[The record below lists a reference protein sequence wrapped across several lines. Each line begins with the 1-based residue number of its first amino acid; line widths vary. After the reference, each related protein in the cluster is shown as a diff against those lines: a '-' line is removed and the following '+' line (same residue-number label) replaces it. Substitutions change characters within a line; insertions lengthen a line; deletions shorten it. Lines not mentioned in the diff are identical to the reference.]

1 MEGLLNFAVKLMIG
15 VWEQMKKFN
24 AEIKKVED
32 KDGAY
37 IEIPFDV
44 EHVYGA
50 KRVKVKATFD
60 GVEYRGSIVK
70 MGLPCYIIG
79 ITKDIR
85 KKIAKEPGDVIE
97 VTIEKDVEERIV
109 EIPMDFKE
117 RIELD
122 DNIKEFWNTLS
133 FSMQKKYIIWI
144 TSAKK
149 EETRNK
155 RINEAIEKLK
165 NKEKIK

>member
-1 MEGLLNFAVKLMIG
+1 MEG
-15 VWEQMKKFN
+15 
-24 AEIKKVED
+24 

-44 EHVYGA
+44 EEVYGA

-79 ITKDIR
+79 ITKEIR
-85 KKIAKEPGDVIE
+85 KKIEKEPGDIIE
-97 VTIEKDVEERIV
+97 VTIEKDEEDRVV
-109 EIPMDFKE
+109 EIPTDFKE

-122 DNIKEFWNTLS
+122 NNIKEFWNTLS
-133 FSMQKKYIIWI
+133 FSMQKKYVTWI

-149 EETRNK
+149 EDTRNK
-155 RINEAIEKLK
+155 RIDTAIEKLK

>member
-1 MEGLLNFAVKLMIG
+1 
-15 VWEQMKKFN
+15 MKKFN
-24 AEIKKVED
+24 AEIKKIEG

-44 EHVYGA
+44 EEVYGA

-79 ITKDIR
+79 ITKEIR
-85 KKIAKEPGDVIE
+85 KKIEKEPGDIIK
-97 VTIEKDVEERIV
+97 VTIEKDEEERVV
-109 EIPMDFKE
+109 EIPTDFKE

-122 DNIKEFWNTLS
+122 NNIKEFWNTLS
-133 FSMQKKYIIWI
+133 FSIQK
-144 TSAKK
+144 
-149 EETRNK
+149 NM
-155 RINEAIEKLK
+155 LHG
-165 NKEKIK
+165 

>member
-1 MEGLLNFAVKLMIG
+1 
-15 VWEQMKKFN
+15 MKKFN
-24 AEIKKVED
+24 AEIKKIEG

-44 EHVYGA
+44 EEVYGA

-79 ITKDIR
+79 ITKEIR
-85 KKIAKEPGDVIE
+85 KKIEKEPGDIIE
-97 VTIEKDVEERIV
+97 VTIEKDEEDRVVET
-109 EIPMDFKE
+109 PTDFKE

-122 DNIKEFWNTLS
+122 NNIKEFWNTLS
-133 FSMQKKYIIWI
+133 FSMQKKYVTWI

-149 EETRNK
+149 EDTRNK
-155 RINEAIEKLK
+155 RIDTAIEKLK

>member
-1 MEGLLNFAVKLMIG
+1 
-15 VWEQMKKFN
+15 MKKFN
-24 AEIKKVED
+24 AEIKKIEG

-44 EHVYGA
+44 EEVYGA

-79 ITKDIR
+79 ITKEIR
-85 KKIAKEPGDVIE
+85 KKIEKEPGDIIE
-97 VTIEKDVEERIV
+97 VTIEKDEEDRVV
-109 EIPMDFKE
+109 EIPTDFKE

-122 DNIKEFWNTLS
+122 NNIKEFWNTLS
-133 FSMQKKYIIWI
+133 FSIQKKYVTWI
-144 TSAKK
+144 TSSKK

-155 RINEAIEKLK
+155 RIDTAIEKLK

>member
-1 MEGLLNFAVKLMIG
+1 
-15 VWEQMKKFN
+15 MKKFN

-44 EHVYGA
+44 EQVYGA

-85 KKIAKEPGDVIE
+85 KKIGKKPGDIIE
-97 VTIEKDVEERIV
+97 VTIEKDEEERIV

-133 FSMQKKYIIWI
+133 FSMQKKYVVWI

-155 RINEAIEKLK
+155 RINEAIEKMK

>member
-1 MEGLLNFAVKLMIG
+1 
-15 VWEQMKKFN
+15 MKKFN
-24 AEIKKVED
+24 AEIKKIEG

-37 IEIPFDV
+37 IERPFDV
-44 EHVYGA
+44 EEVYGA

-79 ITKDIR
+79 ITKEIR
-85 KKIAKEPGDVIE
+85 KKIEKEPGDIIE
-97 VTIEKDVEERIV
+97 VTIEKDEEDRVV
-109 EIPMDFKE
+109 EIPTDFKE

-122 DNIKEFWNTLS
+122 NNIKEFWNTLS
-133 FSMQKKYIIWI
+133 FSMQKKYVTWI

-149 EETRNK
+149 EDTRNK
-155 RINEAIEKLK
+155 RIDTAIEKLK

>member
-1 MEGLLNFAVKLMIG
+1 
-15 VWEQMKKFN
+15 MKKFN

-44 EHVYGA
+44 EQVYGA

-85 KKIAKEPGDVIE
+85 KKIEKKPGDVIE
-97 VTIEKDVEERIV
+97 VTIEKDEEERII

-117 RIELD
+117 RIERD
-122 DNIKEFWNTLS
+122 NNIKEFWNTLS
-133 FSMQKKYIIWI
+133 FSMQKKYVTWI

-155 RINEAIEKLK
+155 RINEVIEKLK

>member
-1 MEGLLNFAVKLMIG
+1 
-15 VWEQMKKFN
+15 MKKFN
-24 AEIKKVED
+24 AEIKKIED

-44 EHVYGA
+44 EEVYGA
-50 KRVKVKATFD
+50 KWVKVKATFD

-79 ITKDIR
+79 ITKEIR
-85 KKIAKEPGDVIE
+85 KKIEKEPGDIIE
-97 VTIEKDVEERIV
+97 VTIEKDEEERVV
-109 EIPMDFKE
+109 EIPTDFKE

-122 DNIKEFWNTLS
+122 NNIKEFWNTLS
-133 FSMQKKYIIWI
+133 FSMQKKYVTWI

-149 EETRNK
+149 EDTRNK
-155 RINEAIEKLK
+155 RIDTAIEKLK

>member
-1 MEGLLNFAVKLMIG
+1 
-15 VWEQMKKFN
+15 MKKFN
-24 AEIKKVED
+24 AEIKKIEG

-44 EHVYGA
+44 EEVYGA

-79 ITKDIR
+79 ITKEIR
-85 KKIAKEPGDVIE
+85 KKIEKEPGDIIE
-97 VTIEKDVEERIV
+97 VTIEKDEEDRVV
-109 EIPMDFKE
+109 EIPTDFKE

-122 DNIKEFWNTLS
+122 NNIKEFWNTLS
-133 FSMQKKYIIWI
+133 FSIQKKYVTWI

-149 EETRNK
+149 EDTRNK
-155 RINEAIEKLK
+155 RIDTAIEKLK

>member
-1 MEGLLNFAVKLMIG
+1 
-15 VWEQMKKFN
+15 MKKFN
-24 AEIKKVED
+24 AEIKKIEE

-44 EHVYGA
+44 EEVYGA

-79 ITKDIR
+79 ITKEIR
-85 KKIAKEPGDVIE
+85 KKIEKEPGDIIE
-97 VTIEKDVEERIV
+97 VTIEKDEEERVV
-109 EIPMDFKE
+109 EIPTDFKE

-122 DNIKEFWNTLS
+122 NNIKEFWNTLS
-133 FSMQKKYIIWI
+133 FSIQKKYVTWI
-144 TSAKK
+144 TSSKK

-155 RINEAIEKLK
+155 RIDTAIEKLK

>member
-1 MEGLLNFAVKLMIG
+1 
-15 VWEQMKKFN
+15 MKKFN

-44 EHVYGA
+44 EQVYGA

-85 KKIAKEPGDVIE
+85 KKIGKKPGDIIE
-97 VTIEKDVEERIV
+97 VTIEKDEEERIV

-117 RIELD
+117 RIELE

-133 FSMQKKYIIWI
+133 FSMQKKYIVWI

-149 EETRNK
+149 EETRIK
-155 RINEAIEKLK
+155 RINEAIEKMK

>member
-1 MEGLLNFAVKLMIG
+1 
-15 VWEQMKKFN
+15 MKKIN
-24 AEIKKVED
+24 AEIKKIEE

-44 EHVYGA
+44 EQVYGA

-79 ITKDIR
+79 IIKDIR
-85 KKIAKEPGDVIE
+85 KKIGKKPGDIIE
-97 VTIEKDVEERIV
+97 VTIEKDEEERIV

-133 FSMQKKYIIWI
+133 FSMQKKYVVWI

-149 EETRNK
+149 EETRIK
-155 RINEAIEKLK
+155 RINEAIEKMK

>member
-1 MEGLLNFAVKLMIG
+1 
-15 VWEQMKKFN
+15 MKKFN
-24 AEIKKVED
+24 AEIKKIEG

-44 EHVYGA
+44 EEVYGA

-79 ITKDIR
+79 ITKEIR
-85 KKIAKEPGDVIE
+85 KKIEKEPGDIIE
-97 VTIEKDVEERIV
+97 VTIEKDEEDRVV
-109 EIPMDFKE
+109 EIPTDFKE

-122 DNIKEFWNTLS
+122 NNIKEFWNTLS
-133 FSMQKKYIIWI
+133 FSMQKKYVTWI

-155 RINEAIEKLK
+155 RIDTAIEKLK
-165 NKEKIK
+165 NKEKMK

>member
-1 MEGLLNFAVKLMIG
+1 
-15 VWEQMKKFN
+15 MKKFN
-24 AEIKKVED
+24 AEIKKIEG

-44 EHVYGA
+44 EEVYGA

-79 ITKDIR
+79 ITKEIR
-85 KKIAKEPGDVIE
+85 KKIEKEPGDIIE
-97 VTIEKDVEERIV
+97 VTIEKDEEDRVV
-109 EIPMDFKE
+109 EIPTDFKE

-122 DNIKEFWNTLS
+122 NNIKEFWNTLS
-133 FSMQKKYIIWI
+133 FSMQKKYVTWI

-149 EETRNK
+149 EDTRNK
-155 RINEAIEKLK
+155 RIDTAIEKLK
-165 NKEKIK
+165 NKEKIQ

>member
-1 MEGLLNFAVKLMIG
+1 
-15 VWEQMKKFN
+15 
-24 AEIKKVED
+24 
-32 KDGAY
+32 
-37 IEIPFDV
+37 
-44 EHVYGA
+44 
-50 KRVKVKATFD
+50 
-60 GVEYRGSIVK
+60 

-97 VTIEKDVEERIV
+97 VTIEKDVEERII

-117 RIELD
+117 RIER
-122 DNIKEFWNTLS
+122 DNNVKEFWNTLS
-133 FSMQKKYIIWI
+133 FSMQKKYVTWI

-149 EETRNK
+149 EETGNK

>member
-1 MEGLLNFAVKLMIG
+1 
-15 VWEQMKKFN
+15 MKKFN
-24 AEIKKVED
+24 AEIKKIEG

-44 EHVYGA
+44 EEVYGA

-79 ITKDIR
+79 ITKEIR
-85 KKIAKEPGDVIE
+85 KKIEKEPGDIIE
-97 VTIEKDVEERIV
+97 VTIEKDEEERVV
-109 EIPMDFKE
+109 EIPTDFKE

-122 DNIKEFWNTLS
+122 NNIKEFWNTLS
-133 FSMQKKYIIWI
+133 FSMQKKYVTWI

-149 EETRNK
+149 EDTRNK
-155 RINEAIEKLK
+155 RIDTAIEKLK

>member
-1 MEGLLNFAVKLMIG
+1 
-15 VWEQMKKFN
+15 MKKFN
-24 AEIKKVED
+24 AEIKKIED

-44 EHVYGA
+44 EEVYGA

-79 ITKDIR
+79 ITKEIR
-85 KKIAKEPGDVIE
+85 KKIEKEPGDIIE
-97 VTIEKDVEERIV
+97 VTIEKDEEERVV
-109 EIPMDFKE
+109 EIPTYFKE

-122 DNIKEFWNTLS
+122 NNIKEFWNTLS
-133 FSMQKKYIIWI
+133 FSMQKKYVTWI

-149 EETRNK
+149 EDTRNK
-155 RINEAIEKLK
+155 RIDTAIEKLK

>member
-1 MEGLLNFAVKLMIG
+1 
-15 VWEQMKKFN
+15 MKKFN
-24 AEIKKVED
+24 AEIKKIEG

-44 EHVYGA
+44 EEVYGA

-79 ITKDIR
+79 ITKEIR
-85 KKIAKEPGDVIE
+85 KKIEKEPGDIIE
-97 VTIEKDVEERIV
+97 VTIEKDEEDRVV
-109 EIPMDFKE
+109 EIPTDFKE

-122 DNIKEFWNTLS
+122 NNIKEFWNTLS
-133 FSMQKKYIIWI
+133 FSMQKKYVIWI

-149 EETRNK
+149 EETRKK
-155 RINEAIEKLK
+155 RIDEAIEKLK
-165 NKEKIK
+165 NREKIK

>member
-1 MEGLLNFAVKLMIG
+1 
-15 VWEQMKKFN
+15 MKKFN
-24 AEIKKVED
+24 AEIKKIEG

-44 EHVYGA
+44 EEVYGA

-79 ITKDIR
+79 ITKEIR
-85 KKIAKEPGDVIE
+85 KKIEKEPGDIIE
-97 VTIEKDVEERIV
+97 VTIEKDEEDRVV
-109 EIPMDFKE
+109 EIPTDFKE

-122 DNIKEFWNTLS
+122 NNIKEFWNTLS
-133 FSMQKKYIIWI
+133 FSMQKKYVTWI

-155 RINEAIEKLK
+155 RIDTAIEKLK

>member
-1 MEGLLNFAVKLMIG
+1 
-15 VWEQMKKFN
+15 MKRFN
-24 AEIKKVED
+24 AEIKKIEE

-44 EHVYGA
+44 EQVYGA

-85 KKIAKEPGDVIE
+85 KKIGKKPGDIIE
-97 VTIEKDVEERIV
+97 VTIEKDEEERIV

-133 FSMQKKYIIWI
+133 FSMQKKYVVWI

-149 EETRNK
+149 EETRIK
-155 RINEAIEKLK
+155 RIK
-165 NKEKIK
+165 

>member
-1 MEGLLNFAVKLMIG
+1 
-15 VWEQMKKFN
+15 MKKFN
-24 AEIKKVED
+24 AEIKKIEE

-44 EHVYGA
+44 EEVYGA

-85 KKIAKEPGDVIE
+85 KKIEKEPGDIIE
-97 VTIEKDVEERIV
+97 VIIEKDEEERVV
-109 EIPMDFKE
+109 EIPTYFKE

-122 DNIKEFWNTLS
+122 NNIKEFWNTLS
-133 FSMQKKYIIWI
+133 FSMQKKYGNICFFSIRDMKKTGICRPSMNYYII
-144 TSAKK
+144 
-149 EETRNK
+149 R
-155 RINEAIEKLK
+155 
-165 NKEKIK
+165 